1 MNDTNGV
8 DYGPLTGLIG
18 VWQGDKGV
26 DIAPEPD
33 GAETNPYFETITY
46 SAAGNVS
53 NAEKQTIAAVHYR
66 QVVQRKSNAEVFHD
80 QSGYWMWDRDAA
92 TVMHSLVIPR
102 GVCVLAG
109 GPHTGEQDTDG
120 RMTLSVSAKAGDG
133 DWQIIQ
139 SPFMQQNAAT
149 REFRQQVNF
158 GSGTLSYSQT
168 IILDIYGRE
177 FEHTDRNELT
187 PG

>member
-53 NAEKQTIAAVHYR
+53 NAERQTLAVVHYR

-80 QSGYWMWDRDAA
+80 QSGYWMWDRDAGM
-92 TVMHSLVIPR
+92 VMHSLVIPR
-102 GVCVLAG
+102 AVCVLAG
-109 GPHTGEQDTDG
+109 GQHSGDEDKDG
-120 RMTLSVSAKAGDG
+120 RMILEVSAKQEDG

-149 REFRQQVNF
+149 REFRQQIICGN
-158 GSGTLSYSQT
+158 GTLSYSQT
-168 IILDIYGRE
+168 TIVDIYGKE

>member
-1 MNDTNGV
+1 MDDTNGV
-8 DYGPLTGLIG
+8 DYGPLSGLIG

-46 SAAGNVS
+46 STAGNVS
-53 NAEKQTIAAVHYR
+53 NAEKQTLAAVHYR

-80 QSGYWMWDRDAA
+80 QTGYWMWDRDAA
-92 TVMHSLVIPR
+92 IVMHSLVIPR

-109 GPHTGEQDTDG
+109 GQHTDEQDEDG
-120 RMTLSVSAKAGDG
+120 RITLNVSAGMGDG

-139 SPFMQQNAAT
+139 SPFMRQNAAT
-149 REFRQQVNF
+149 REFRQEVICGN
-158 GSGTLSYSQT
+158 GALSYSQT
-168 IILDIYGRE
+168 TIVDIYGRE

-187 PG
+187 SG